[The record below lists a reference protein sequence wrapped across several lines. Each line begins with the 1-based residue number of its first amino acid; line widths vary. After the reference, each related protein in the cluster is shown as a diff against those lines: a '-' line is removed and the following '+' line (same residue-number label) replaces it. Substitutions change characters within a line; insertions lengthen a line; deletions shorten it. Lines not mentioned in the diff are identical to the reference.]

1 MSKIFKIYRLTNR
14 HNGKVR
20 IGWTSLS
27 VQQRFDL
34 HWSNAVASKR
44 NGEKLT
50 HFVSSI
56 LKHGKDAYDIE
67 WIYSSTSLDEIIR
80 AETHFILEHDS
91 YHNGYNDSEGGE
103 GAGIDFREYSDSIQN
118 ILAQLP
124 KLYLEDDLSMAEIGR
139 RLDVDQRTVRAY
151 LEDIGIYDETR
162 AKNLPHPA
170 KNQDMIFE
178 LYVNQNKSLKEVSR
192 LSENSIELT
201 KKHLVEIGAY
211 RENSKNLPPISKDEL
226 ETLYQSNTR
235 AAIAK
240 QFGVGPS
247 VIISWLEQ
255 YDIPIRRREISK
267 DFLNVDRETLYRLYI
282 TEEKSALAL
291 SKEFGVSH
299 QTLMKRLEVLD
310 IPVRSQSEAATIR
323 DSASV
328 LRGRTQSA
336 EERQMRSELMKEIC
350 KRPEVLEQRRQSAAI
365 HLAGRKGADHGRS
378 LTWNI
383 VNQETGETFQVIGL
397 KTWLAEQGLTSEQ
410 INKTAGNINYHLKR
424 KSSVSLFD
432 TADKHLAFRGLMIS
446 KQN

>member
-1 MSKIFKIYRLTNR
+1 MSKIFKIYRMTNR
-14 HNGKVR
+14 LNGKVR

-103 GAGIDFREYSDSIQN
+103 GAGIDFREYSDSIQT

-139 RLDVDQRTVRAY
+139 RLGVDQRTVRTY
-151 LEDIGIYDETR
+151 LEDIGIYD
-162 AKNLPHPA
+162 
-170 KNQDMIFE
+170 
-178 LYVNQNKSLKEVSR
+178 VSR
-192 LSENSIELT
+192 GKNKVQPMKNGDAAIEQYVKQFLPIVDIAKSTGNSVAVTRNFLIEQG
-201 KKHLVEIGAY
+201 VY
-211 RENSKNLPPISKDEL
+211 REDGILRCP
-226 ETLYQSNTR
+226 
-235 AAIAK
+235 
-240 QFGVGPS
+240 
-247 VIISWLEQ
+247 
-255 YDIPIRRREISK
+255 
-267 DFLNVDRETLYRLYI
+267 VDRETLYRLYI
-282 TEEKSALAL
+282 TEAKSALTL
-291 SKEFGVSH
+291 SKEFGVSTH
-299 QTLMKRLEVLD
+299 AIHNWLEDLG

-328 LRGRTQSA
+328 LRGRKQSV
-336 EERQMRSELMKEIC
+336 EERQMRSVLMKEIY
-350 KRPEVLEQRRQSAAI
+350 KRPEVLDQRRQSAAI

-383 VNQETGETFQVIGL
+383 VNQETGDSFQVIGL
-397 KTWLAEQGLTSEQ
+397 KTWLAEQGLTPEQ

-432 TADKHLAFRGLMIS
+432 VSNEHLAFRGLMIS
-446 KQN
+446 KQS